1 MNFTAEEKKMMANS
15 DVLGHIRANNARRN
29 ERAIAEGWTFW
40 TTVSEDIA
48 KDYANV
54 YDYEH
59 SMTYGEYSDF
69 YKEVHGIRP
78 RWIRGDRLTLSDLQG
93 LIRELSEASRA
104 AAEAEAR
111 WLAEVARQE
120 AERAEA
126 EVWRATV
133 GVYYEI
139 QDALSGVRG
148 R

>member
-29 ERAIAEGWTFW
+29 EQAAAEGWTFW

-59 SMTYGEYSDF
+59 CMTYGEYSDF

-78 RWIRGDRLTLSDLQG
+78 RWIRADRLTLSDLQG

-104 AAEAEAR
+104 AAEAEAQ
-111 WLAEVARQE
+111 WLAEQAKLE
-120 AERAEA
+120 SERAEA
-126 EVWRATV
+126 DQWRKTE
-133 GVYYEI
+133 GYLYDI